1 MRASGICSAAR
12 ASGRPST
19 TRVAT
24 SEESIT
30 SRIDHIAAVAVIVNA
45 AETNATIPGE
55 GCGCGFG
62 FGLELGL
69 GLGLG
74 LGCGCGCGC
83 GFGFGFGF
91 GLGVRELW

>member
-1 MRASGICSAAR
+1 MRASIWSAAR

-74 LGCGCGCGC
+74 LGCGCGCG
-83 GFGFGFGF
+83 FF
-91 GLGVRELW
+91 